1 MNKTLSITIQH
12 RNRIILFVFICCL
25 AISCMDKAINKNS
38 METKDLT
45 KVERLDL
52 FLESPIT
59 INTSLNEQRLN
70 NIKFHKSYILNDN
83 PHFNSDSDSIAK
95 ASSNSYVI
103 LNGSSFDKEQDS
115 LIRLASK
122 SDVIEILKNKYVER
136 ITYMRVNSNGL
147 QLNYGV
153 HLGMALDD
161 FTKLFPLEINE
172 NHMASYMDNDSY
184 EVKFIFDEDSKRL
197 KELNYL
203 SIID

>member
-1 MNKTLSITIQH
+1 MNKNFSI
-12 RNRIILFVFICCL
+12 NCDPLKRIILLVFISSIL
-25 AISCMDKAINKNS
+25 ISCKDKTPHRNLLQDHS
-38 METKDLT
+38 LT
-45 KVERLDL
+45 KTERLDL

-59 INTSLNEQRLN
+59 INTNANEQRLN

-95 ASSNSYVI
+95 ATSNSYVI

-115 LIRLASK
+115 LIRIS
-122 SDVIEILKNKYVER
+122 SNTDVIEILKNKYVER
-136 ITYMRVNSNGL
+136 ITYMRLNSNGI

-172 NHMASYMDNDSY
+172 NHIVSYIDNDSF

-197 KELNYL
+197 KEFNYL